1 VELTE
6 GAMERM
12 GMAETDRES
21 VRFLIA
27 HHLDMSSIM
36 TSRDLA
42 DPETAR
48 AFAAQVGTLEQL
60 QKLTLM
66 TYADVASV
74 NPEALTP
81 WRKDLLWQ
89 LYVATH
95 NQLTREMEA
104 ERIGTG
110 AAVADQLGSD
120 EAERQAIGRFLEGLP
135 TRYLRIH
142 TPEQIGEHFRLKQLL
157 AHRNVA
163 VRLTRRHSLYEL
175 VVLATDRPFLLASI
189 AGTISSFAMN
199 IVKAEAFA
207 NREGII
213 VDTFVFEDPNRSFEL
228 NPEEAERL
236 ESTLQQVLLGKIDVR
251 ELLYKRQSPPSLQR
265 QRVARQIAF
274 DNETSPNETLFHVI
288 TEDRSGLLYDLASTF
303 SFNRC
308 DIDVV
313 LINTE
318 GEKAIDVFYVRTKG
332 RKLDNGTARQLCEK
346 LEKACSGEEE

>member
-1 VELTE
+1 
-6 GAMERM
+6 
-12 GMAETDRES
+12 
-21 VRFLIA
+21 
-27 HHLDMSSIM
+27 
-36 TSRDLA
+36 
-42 DPETAR
+42 
-48 AFAAQVGTLEQL
+48 
-60 QKLTLM
+60 M

-110 AAVADQLGSD
+110 PAVAHQLGSD

-142 TPEQIGEHFRLKQLL
+142 TPEQIGEHFRLKRLL

-228 NPEEAERL
+228 NPEETERL

-251 ELLYKRQSPPSLQR
+251 ELLYKRQNPPSNQG
-265 QRVARQIAF
+265 QRVPRQIAF
-274 DNETSPNETLFHVI
+274 DNETSPNETIFHVI

-313 LINTE
+313 LIDTE
-318 GEKAIDVFYVRTKG
+318 GQKAIDVFYVRTKG
-332 RKLDNGTARQLCEK
+332 RKLDNGTAGQLCEK
-346 LEKACSGEEE
+346 LEKACSGEED